1 MADAIER
8 AHARI
13 DKLEELLKEEA
24 KGHER
29 RLQRLEIEAAA
40 NKWISHVTTAVVSA
54 IAITLVSRLLT

>member
-8 AHARI
+8 AHTRI

-54 IAITLVSRLLT
+54 IAITLVAKLVQ

>member
-8 AHARI
+8 AHTRI

-54 IAITLVSRLLT
+54 MAITLVSRLII